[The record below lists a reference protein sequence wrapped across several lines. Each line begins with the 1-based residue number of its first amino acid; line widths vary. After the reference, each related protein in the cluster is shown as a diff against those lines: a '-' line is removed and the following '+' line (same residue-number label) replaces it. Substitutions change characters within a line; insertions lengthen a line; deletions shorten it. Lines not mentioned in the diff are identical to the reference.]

1 MEYTFSINP
10 LYTEEF
16 VMFNLADLTEG
27 NERLRALLE
36 DEEGEQEVSVSV
48 EQKIEVET
56 EVAEEQEVVEE
67 VEESVEETEEVVEAS
82 ESLLMAVER
91 AEAVMEIIR
100 EHGYTKPIAQILS
113 VYGNPE
119 AEFGVTLPAVESL
132 DTVASKYDPTIATLE
147 GGFKETMNKFWAWIK
162 KWAVKAWDTIKS
174 LFSRLASLFTSNEK
188 TIRRLAAALK
198 DRKISDE
205 KVKDKKFKIVAKAQW
220 SLFEKAL
227 KDDSGV
233 VVKASGD
240 LSQFDKKDVKDFK
253 SKLASLMSNSSIFTM
268 DGETI
273 KEQVGFSKKVEAKET
288 DATSTGIG
296 GWSLSD
302 AQNVSGALAIL
313 SELRKATTD
322 LNKIKVGL
330 DALVKEA
337 DVQLKNAGKDAGE
350 AEKTAKENA
359 KARVK
364 MVNIAIKMVGVLGK
378 YANKLLGEFIR
389 VQRAF
394 LAITS
399 K

>member
-1 MEYTFSINP
+1 M
-10 LYTEEF
+10 
-16 VMFNLADLTEG
+16 
-27 NERLRALLE
+27 
-36 DEEGEQEVSVSV
+36 SVSI

-147 GGFKETMNKFWAWIK
+147 GGFKETMKKFWEWIK
-162 KWAVKAWDTIKS
+162 KWAKKAWEAIKS
-174 LFSRLASLFTSNEK
+174 LFSRLVALFTSNEK

-205 KVKDKKFKIVAKAQW
+205 KVKDKKFKIVAKDKWEA
-220 SLFEKAL
+220 FKKAL
-227 KDDSGV
+227 ADD
-233 VVKASGD
+233 ASSVATIGGNLSVFKKED
-240 LSQFDKKDVKDFK
+240 LKNMK
-253 SKLASLMSNSSIFTM
+253 STIASYLTNSKIFTM
-268 DGETI
+268 DGDNI
-273 KEQVGFSKKVEAKET
+273 KEQVGFKKLVEAKEEN
-288 DATSTGIG
+288 ASASGVG
-296 GWSLSD
+296 GWGLSD

-330 DALVKEA
+330 DNLVKEA
-337 DVQLKNAGKDAGE
+337 DFQLKNAGKDAGE
-350 AEKTAKENA
+350 AEKTAKKDA